1 MANIKS
7 AIKRAR
13 QTDARNAHNSKLVSE
28 MRTAKKRFESAV
40 ENGTD
45 NQEALF
51 QEASKLIDQAANKNL
66 IHDNKA
72 ARDKSRLAQKL
83 NK

>member
-7 AIKRAR
+7 AIKRSR
-13 QTDARNAHNSKLVSE
+13 QTDARNAHNSKIVSE
-28 MRTAKKRFESAV
+28 MRTAKKRFEAAV
-40 ENGTD
+40 EAGDD
-45 NQEALF
+45 NKEALF
-51 QEASKLIDQAANKNL
+51 NHASKLIDQAANKNL
-66 IHDNKA
+66 IHSNKA